1 MTQVQIQSGDR
12 VMNSS
17 WMEFKAEVIE
27 QYQQQ
32 KQMAEAALSRV
43 DDATFFTHMRED
55 GDEHTNSIAI
65 LVKHLSGNFLSR
77 WTDFLTTDGE
87 KADRERPREFMQE
100 SSDNRPQIMKRWE
113 EGWQRLF
120 TTIESLTEEDFAKT
134 VHIRGEAHS
143 VVKAILRNLLHAA
156 HHIGQMDLLAT
167 VLKNHNG
174 AE

>member
-1 MTQVQIQSGDR
+1 
-12 VMNSS
+12 MNNS
-17 WMEFKAEVIE
+17 WMEFKAEVIG

-43 DDATFFTHMRED
+43 DDTAFFTHMRED

-65 LVKHLSGNFLSR
+65 LVKHISGNFLSR

-87 KADRERPREFMQE
+87 KPDRERPREFVYE
-100 SSDNRPQIMKRWE
+100 TSDNRTQIMERWE

-120 TTIESLTEEDFAKT
+120 GTIESLTEEDFSKT
-134 VHIRGEAHS
+134 VYIRGEAHS

>member
-1 MTQVQIQSGDR
+1 
-12 VMNSS
+12 MNSS
-17 WMEFKAEVIE
+17 WMEFKAEVIV

-32 KQMAEAALSRV
+32 KQMAETALSRV
-43 DDATFFTHMRED
+43 DDVAFFTHMRED

-65 LVKHLSGNFLSR
+65 LVKHISGNFLSR

-87 KADRERPREFMQE
+87 KPDRERPREFVDE
-100 SSDNRPQIMKRWE
+100 ASDNRAQIMQRWE

-120 TTIESLTEEDFAKT
+120 ATLESLTEEDFAKT
-134 VHIRGEAHS
+134 VYIRDEAHS
-143 VVKAILRNLLHAA
+143 VVKAILRNLLHAT
-156 HHIGQMDLLAT
+156 HHIGQVDLLAT

>member
-1 MTQVQIQSGDR
+1 
-12 VMNSS
+12 MNSS
-17 WMEFKAEVIE
+17 WMEFKAEVIV

-43 DDATFFTHMRED
+43 DDAVFFTHMIED

-65 LVKHLSGNFLSR
+65 LVKHISGNFLSR

-87 KADRERPREFMQE
+87 KPDRERPREFVHE
-100 SSDNRPQIMKRWE
+100 ASDNRAQIMQRWE

-120 TTIESLTEEDFAKT
+120 ATLESLTEEDFAKT
-134 VHIRGEAHS
+134 VYIRDEAHS
-143 VVKAILRNLLHAA
+143 VVKAILRNLLHAT
-156 HHIGQMDLLAT
+156 HHIGQVDLLAT